1 MDKIQV
7 PSQNSSTEHP
17 NETMYGTQRIVKM
30 PNSGTSC
37 PIIGTGAWAPNVGEE
52 RTTKARQWLLSALK
66 TGYRHIDTAYSY
78 GTEKAVGEA
87 IVESGINREDI
98 FVVSK
103 LPPNHHGRVLE
114 SIQES
119 LDNLGFKWLDMYLMH
134 WPVAAAYEGEDPEPL
149 HPDGTPKA
157 VDSPTFKETWKA
169 MEDALRQSKC
179 EAIGVSNFSVKNL
192 EELMSNTRGVKPAMN
207 QVEMHPYLA
216 QNDLLAFCKKHDIAV
231 VAYTPSGTDVVR
243 NDPVIVELAAKYNAT
258 PTQIILAWHL
268 SRNVVVI
275 PRSTREDRQKENFNP
290 PTLEDEDIKKIDAL
304 DRGERI
310 CNKADENGLVYG
322 MSYEQLGW

>member
-1 MDKIQV
+1 
-7 PSQNSSTEHP
+7 
-17 NETMYGTQRIVKM
+17 MYGTQRIVKM

-134 WPVAAAYEGEDPEPL
+134 WPVAAVYEGEDPEPL
-149 HPDGTPKA
+149 HPDGTPK
-157 VDSPTFKETWKA
+157 VVEVPTLKETWKA
-169 MEDALRQSKC
+169 MEEVLRQSKC

-192 EELMSNTRGVKPAMN
+192 EEIISNTPRSVKPAMN

-275 PRSTREDRQKENFNP
+275 PRSTNEDRQKENFNP
-290 PTLEDEDIKKIDAL
+290 PTLEDDDIKKIDAL
-304 DRGERI
+304 DRGQRI

>member
-1 MDKIQV
+1 MF
-7 PSQNSSTEHP
+7 T
-17 NETMYGTQRIVKM
+17 GRIVKM
-30 PNSGTSC
+30 PNSSTAC
-37 PIIGTGAWAPNVGEE
+37 PIIGTGAWAPDNGEE
-52 RTTKARQWLLSALK
+52 RTTIAKQWLGSALK
-66 TGYRHIDTAYSY
+66 VGYRHIDTAYSY

-87 IVESGINREDI
+87 IRESGIDREDV

-103 LPPNHHGRVLE
+103 LPPEHHGRVAE

-134 WPVAAAYEGEDPEPL
+134 WPFAAPYEDND
-149 HPDGTPKA
+149 PDGTPKTL
-157 VDSPTFKETWKA
+157 PTINETWEQ
-169 MEDALRQSKC
+169 MEQCLRKTKC
-179 EAIGVSNFSVKNL
+179 EAIGVSNFSIKTL
-192 EELMSNTRGVKPAMN
+192 EQLFTTAKVKPAMN

-216 QNDLLAFCKKHDIAV
+216 QNDLLEFCRKHDIAV
-231 VAYTPSGTDVVR
+231 VAYNPSGTDIVR
-243 NDPVIVELAAKYNAT
+243 KDPVIVELAAKYNVA

-275 PRSTREDRQKENFNP
+275 PKSTSEERQKENFNL
-290 PTLEDEDIKKIDAL
+290 PTLEDEDVKKIDAL
-304 DRGERI
+304 DRGQRI